1 MQQLK
6 QQNAKGGSSDELQTE
21 RLVARRLCREVEVE
35 LRQLQP
41 LDSTTASTS
50 TRART
55 RVEEEEEE
63 DEDDVD
69 QRRMLG
75 GKREREEGI
84 QYKRLKGEFEK
95 MKRRFEEI
103 DDALREREK
112 KTSPRKSSPTRDPST
127 SIFGQLNGIVRL
139 FMFCLLYLLATQVVV
154 VSLIADVVLS
164 LDGQFGTITTLR
176 HQQQAARTH
185 NGEGS
190 TELRGNRQSPRGG
203 HPPLSTKEKRWRVGP
218 AAAVAESSSRSSNQS
233 RVRLIDW
240 SMQSRSPAHQLNL
253 LHSSR
258 VVSGGYGQLAADAG
272 GRTRAAA
279 EPVPR
284 LQ

>member
-1 MQQLK
+1 VQQLK
-6 QQNAKGGSSDELQTE
+6 QQTAKGGSNDELQTE

-41 LDSTTASTS
+41 LGSSTTSTS
-50 TRART
+50 ARART
-55 RVEEEEEE
+55 RAEEEEEE

-69 QRRMLG
+69 QRRRPS

-112 KTSPRKSSPTRDPST
+112 KTSPRKSSPTKDPST
-127 SIFGQLNGIVRL
+127 SIFGELNGIIRL

-154 VSLIADVVLS
+154 VSLIADVVRS
-164 LDGQFGTITTLR
+164 LGGQFGTITTLR
-176 HQQQAARTH
+176 HQRQAARTH

-190 TELRGNRQSPRGG
+190 TELRGNRQRPSGD
-203 HPPLSTKEKRWRVGP
+203 HPPSLSLRPPPYEVARPRLREMRTRVATKEKRWRVGP
-218 AAAVAESSSRSSNQS
+218 AAVAESSSRSSNQR

-240 SMQSRSPAHQLNL
+240 SMQSRSPAHQLNSTCCTL
-253 LHSSR
+253 L
-258 VVSGGYGQLAADAG
+258 G
-272 GRTRAAA
+272 
-279 EPVPR
+279 
-284 LQ
+284 